1 MFFNWNVFIIFVII
15 DIFSVTQLYLTL
27 CDSTDCSLTSPPVQG
42 ILQAR
47 ILEWV
52 AIPFSR
58 IIDVVGF
65 KFTRLLVIFS
75 FVVQKLF
82 LEVAL
87 GSRLFILNLINIYL
101 KLVLYHCT
109 FLTSSLTLY
118 CLYFLCPTSQF
129 TPDISEF
136 SIPVSHF
143 TSIINLQEQ
152 IPFNHLLCSI
162 IALF

>member
-1 MFFNWNVFIIFVII
+1 MC
-15 DIFSVTQLYLTL
+15 SVTQLCLTL
-27 CDSTDCSLTSPPVQG
+27 CESTDCSLTGPSVM
-42 ILQAR
+42 AR

-65 KFTRLLVIFS
+65 KFTRLLVVFS

-82 LEVAL
+82 FEVAL
-87 GSRLFILNLINIYL
+87 GSRLFILNLTNIYL
-101 KLVLYHCT
+101 KSVLHHCT
-109 FLTSSLTLY
+109 FLTFSLTLHWL
-118 CLYFLCPTSQF
+118 CFLCPTSEF
-129 TPDISEF
+129 TSDISEF

-152 IPFNHLLCSI
+152 IPFNQLVC
-162 IALF
+162 